1 MCKQMGLIKEKG
13 ASHVAEAGLVSEA
26 PLMSVLLH
34 LEAQQNTRGF
44 DFWKNMKGFSPFLL

>member
-13 ASHVAEAGLVSEA
+13 ASHVAEAGLISEA